1 MNKKST
7 KRTLLTSVLSLVL
20 CMAMLIGTT
29 FAWFTDNVTSSGNI
43 IQSGSLKVA
52 MDWAEGDENPET
64 AAWTDASQGA
74 IFNSTLWEPGY
85 TEAKH
90 IKVTNKGTLAL
101 KYQMRIL
108 ANGVVSELA
117 DVIDVYYFSE
127 AKQLGRADVETG
139 EKLGTLSEVLNNTN
153 EKAISKT
160 IAGSLI
166 AGASK
171 TVTIALKMQESAGNE
186 YQNLSIGTDFSIQ
199 LLATQYTE
207 ELDTFDKM
215 YDENAD
221 FASQEVPSAM
231 VSKLTGDELDI
242 SFTEGIGG
250 TVSTMTLD
258 AGYQFEPTE
267 TLAQA
272 KASEYRWYHV
282 DFVISADQDVEA
294 GSLALAG
301 YYSAFCDGFNNGNW
315 VSIPVTDDVAAGTEV
330 RLLGNMVYVNYM
342 EICEYGNDGKG
353 FQCGIVDLDGT
364 NAGTTVTVKLC
375 MYEVENADDVAEG
388 TPGVSHN
395 TEVAGAKPIVLG
407 TTTYTF
413 DPYHVSNDTELAAAV
428 NAGITGIY
436 LEDGEYKIPTAC
448 QGKKLILSGSENAVL
463 KLENQGELGMDY
475 SFDGSTVTFNGVT
488 IDTTS
493 NGGTYPGYARM
504 AATFNNCTINGT
516 FNLSSRE
523 KTFNNCTFNVS
534 GDSYNVWTWG
544 VGKVTFNGC
553 EFNCDGKSILV
564 YNQNCD
570 VNVNNC
576 VFNDN
581 GTISGKAAIEACNGD
596 SGANCVTLNIRVTN
610 TSVNGFDTNNSD
622 STLWGNKNSLDKD
635 HLNVYID
642 GSEVY

>member
-1 MNKKST
+1 MNNKKST

-231 VSKLTGDELDI
+231 VSALSGDELDVTI
-242 SFTEGIGG
+242 TGMGE
-250 TVSTMTLD
+250 TTLD

-267 TLAQA
+267 TAAQGA
-272 KASEYRWYHV
+272 ASEYANYHA
-282 DFVISADQDVEA
+282 DFVVSSSHKVVAN
-294 GSLALAG
+294 SLALAG
-301 YYSAFCDGFNNGNW
+301 YYSFYCDNFNNEEW
-315 VSIPVTDDVAAGTEV
+315 IAMTSQEDVAAGTEI
-330 RLLGNMVYVNYM
+330 RLITPEPDNGTNGNAGVLSVSYK
-342 EICEYGNDGKG
+342 ELCAYGNDGTG
-353 FQCGIVDLDGT
+353 FQCGIIDLDGSNKGKTITVELRLYETYSEEECYALFGYKST
-364 NAGTTVTVKLC
+364 NVETGEFIPIGTF
-375 MYEVENADDVAEG
+375 EF
-388 TPGVSHN
+388 
-395 TEVAGAKPIVLG
+395 
-407 TTTYTF
+407 TF
-413 DPYHVSNDTELAAAV
+413 
-428 NAGITGIY
+428 G
-436 LEDGEYKIPTAC
+436 GEYKVLDDGTVLFVEDEGDVVLYDVTDVTDAEYTVPEGVTQIGNYAF
-448 QGKKLILSGSENAVL
+448 SGSSIETVEVA
-463 KLENQGELGMDY
+463 
-475 SFDGSTVTFNGVT
+475 STVTDLGRGFDTSYVKKVILNEGLETISSRAFRRTYDLEEVVISSTVTTVADNAFQTSGIKNIVFPENVTHIGDSAFTDSEIENVIIKGDNVYIAHYAFRDCANLTSVT
-488 IDTTS
+488 ILSETVTLGDGMIFTNSQS
-493 NGGTYPGYARM
+493 NNENP
-504 AATFNNCTINGT
+504 NNITIYCNEKVKETIEKNGT
-516 FNLSSRE
+516 F
-523 KTFNNCTFNVS
+523 K
-534 GDSYNVWTWG
+534 G
-544 VGKVTFNGC
+544 
-553 EFNCDGKSILV
+553 
-564 YNQNCD
+564 
-570 VNVNNC
+570 
-576 VFNDN
+576 
-581 GTISGKAAIEACNGD
+581 
-596 SGANCVTLNIRVTN
+596 NIV
-610 TSVNGFDTNNSD
+610 VQ
-622 STLWGNKNSLDKD
+622 
-635 HLNVYID
+635 
-642 GSEVY
+642 